1 MTDEFVQTVDE
12 ITEEDVDLNEL
23 QQLGREMLLDLV
35 EEEDA
40 GNKLGVLIGKG
51 GTDKS
56 TTINAALCEVQQKH
70 GVESVV
76 KFAMTEMAAT
86 VIGAST
92 LYSSKHGLSFP
103 VGRQQFRELSG
114 DRLIHLQTRFA
125 NVKLIIIDEYSM
137 LRSKELC
144 FIDHFLHQISG
155 KNKLF
160 GGFAVLLVGDP
171 AQIPAVLGKTLWDSS
186 AKTEHDKFG
195 QMFCKG
201 FFKKVVELL
210 VGCGACR
217 H

>member
-103 VGRQQFRELSG
+103 VGQQQFRELSG
-114 DRLIHLQTRFA
+114 D
-125 NVKLIIIDEYSM
+125 
-137 LRSKELC
+137 
-144 FIDHFLHQISG
+144 
-155 KNKLF
+155 
-160 GGFAVLLVGDP
+160 
-171 AQIPAVLGKTLWDSS
+171 
-186 AKTEHDKFG
+186 
-195 QMFCKG
+195 
-201 FFKKVVELL
+201 
-210 VGCGACR
+210 
-217 H
+217 